1 MPLVLVAER
10 ATATTALILMNFPEL
25 APETPRRW
33 QARAMAFKLTYSDG
47 QETDYDDDTA
57 WEVDDGV
64 LKMGRREG
72 EWSVLV
78 SPSHWAVLE
87 VGGSRSKDREDTED
101 EDTAE
106 KDTAD
111 EDPDDAESDEKKEK
125 DGD

>member
-1 MPLVLVAER
+1 
-10 ATATTALILMNFPEL
+10 
-25 APETPRRW
+25 
-33 QARAMAFKLTYSDG
+33 MAFKLTYSDG

-57 WEVDDGV
+57 WEVDDGI

-87 VGGSRSKDREDTED
+87 VGGDRLKDRGDTD
-101 EDTAE
+101 E
-106 KDTAD
+106 KDTEEKDAAD
-111 EDPDDAESDEKKEK
+111 EDSDEKKEK